1 MLVNRRI
8 PYQVHL
14 IDNLKTNFGHYELRQ
29 KKTFITIHQI
39 GFVHFIIKAE
49 VQFKLFI
56 MREREIFVSYIK
68 RDSV

>member
-1 MLVNRRI
+1 MNCA
-8 PYQVHL
+8 
-14 IDNLKTNFGHYELRQ
+14 K

-56 MREREIFVSYIK
+56 NLALSLRERE
-68 RDSV
+68 RDL